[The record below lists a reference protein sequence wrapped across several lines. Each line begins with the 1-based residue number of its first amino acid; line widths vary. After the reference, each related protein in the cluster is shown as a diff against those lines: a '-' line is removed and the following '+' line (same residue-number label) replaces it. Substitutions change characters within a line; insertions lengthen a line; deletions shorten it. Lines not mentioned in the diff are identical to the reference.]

1 MQHLEDEDRDFLHFL
16 LSLEQ
21 DEFKMMIDSMTDS
34 DAMRVLVMIQQA
46 KDELFDDYMERDGMN
61 EAAEVIAKVKSM
73 K

>member
-1 MQHLEDEDRDFLHFL
+1 
-16 LSLEQ
+16 
-21 DEFKMMIDSMTDS
+21 MTDS